1 MRLNSRHFI
10 LVLAVLTIFVGAAS
24 AAVPYWIDSNANMWV
39 NVSVPAGTNTTTLYI
54 LKNATSAVPNGDQ
67 VFPLFDNF
75 SSVNTSKWTFPN
87 TSAYD
92 ITNGIYH
99 QNSTSGKDNALASIA
114 TFPINYTIMS
124 SIKTAHVGPYSN
136 SYERAI
142 GWFGGVHEIAFYS
155 SEPSR
160 STAGF
165 YNANTSTTYSDISG
179 WSANNWYTLNL
190 SRAVSQT
197 VFSYNGSTT
206 VYNSNVNYPTDV
218 VQVRARTINQGT
230 ATIPEIWIDWLAVRK
245 YSPTEPTIT
254 KQTQVIGGATYYVVN
269 ISSASTLTNYQV
281 NLNSLT
287 NYVTTVNDSFYIDY
301 TPIVTSSFTADNVTG
316 LTPLTVQFSDTST
329 GAPTSWSWD
338 FGDNNSSTAQN
349 PIHTFTATGTYNVS
363 LNASN
368 AAGSNTITKV
378 GYIIV
383 IPIFPPVANFST
395 NVSSGYVPLSV
406 NFTDQSTNA
415 TSFLWD
421 FGDGTNSTAQNP
433 IHTYRTIGSYTVS
446 LTVTNAQG
454 SNSNIIIINSQT
466 APTIPTTTTQTTTSQ
481 TIQSIIIVFGLFGI
495 LPIILVIGGIL
506 GGFRTKNYDT
516 TTELCMTA
524 VVIFVII
531 IIGMVILSQFSGV

>member
-1 MRLNSRHFI
+1 M
-10 LVLAVLTIFVGAAS
+10 
-24 AAVPYWIDSNANMWV
+24 
-39 NVSVPAGTNTTTLYI
+39 
-54 LKNATSAVPNGDQ
+54 
-67 VFPLFDNF
+67 
-75 SSVNTSKWTFPN
+75 
-87 TSAYD
+87 
-92 ITNGIYH
+92 
-99 QNSTSGKDNALASIA
+99 
-114 TFPINYTIMS
+114 
-124 SIKTAHVGPYSN
+124 
-136 SYERAI
+136 
-142 GWFGGVHEIAFYS
+142 
-155 SEPSR
+155 
-160 STAGF
+160 
-165 YNANTSTTYSDISG
+165 
-179 WSANNWYTLNL
+179 
-190 SRAVSQT
+190 
-197 VFSYNGSTT
+197 
-206 VYNSNVNYPTDV
+206 
-218 VQVRARTINQGT
+218 
-230 ATIPEIWIDWLAVRK
+230 
-245 YSPTEPTIT
+245 
-254 KQTQVIGGATYYVVN
+254 IGGATYYVVN

-301 TPIVTSSFTADNVTG
+301 TPIVTSSFTADNITG

-506 GGFRTKNYDT
+506 GGFRTKKYDT
-516 TTELCMTA
+516 TVELCMTA
-524 VVIFVII
+524 VVIFITI
-531 IIGMVILSQFSGV
+531 IIGVVILSQFLGV